1 VLRFAPKTTNKFE
14 GIGGVPLTGADFG
27 MWAIFAVIVAALVL
41 YTLER
46 IPLVLTS
53 LGVICTL
60 AVLFHFVPV
69 IDGTGANRLGAKQLL
84 AGFANPALLAVV
96 GLLVM
101 GQGLA
106 ATGVLERGAGLVLR
120 LARGHAL
127 LALALVLITVLAVSG
142 FLNNTPVV
150 VIFIPI
156 MQTLSERLDRSPS
169 RMMMPLSFAA
179 ILGGMT
185 TLIGSS
191 TNLLVSGTLVE
202 MGRPGFGFFDFT
214 LPGVVLAVVGLVY
227 LVTIAPRLM
236 PSRALLTTALTGG
249 GRQFIAQ
256 ISVTEGSRFD
266 GLAPLGGYFP
276 QLVEVT
282 LRILQRGEH
291 AFVPPFDDEL
301 TLVPGDIL
309 VVAATRKALTDL
321 VGDETDLLH
330 PDLGDEPEGKAE
342 AEDEPRPWQAGS
354 QTLVEVMVT
363 PTSRLIGRTLEQIGF
378 RYHTH
383 CIVVGLQRQSRMIRS
398 RITEI
403 RLAGGDVL
411 LIQGREEDIAALRG
425 NPDVLLIEWS
435 AADLP
440 SVHHARRA
448 LAIFGAVIATAALG
462 ILPIS
467 IAALSGAGL
476 MLAANVLNIRQAG
489 RAIDRNVVMMIAA
502 ALALGLA
509 MQETGGADFLAVVL
523 LESAGD
529 FGPASVLSGFFL
541 LVAVLSNLINAKATA
556 VLFTPIA
563 VSIATGLGVPVE
575 PFAVAVV
582 FAANCSFASPVGYQ
596 TNLLVMAPGNYR
608 FLDFTRAGA
617 PLVIVVWLAFSLFA
631 PWYYGL

>member
-1 VLRFAPKTTNKFE
+1 
-14 GIGGVPLTGADFG
+14 
-27 MWAIFAVIVAALVL
+27 
-41 YTLER
+41 
-46 IPLVLTS
+46 
-53 LGVICTL
+53 
-60 AVLFHFVPV
+60 
-69 IDGTGANRLGAKQLL
+69 
-84 AGFANPALLAVV
+84 
-96 GLLVM
+96 
-101 GQGLA
+101 
-106 ATGVLERGAGLVLR
+106 
-120 LARGHAL
+120 
-127 LALALVLITVLAVSG
+127 
-142 FLNNTPVV
+142 
-150 VIFIPI
+150 
-156 MQTLSERLDRSPS
+156 
-169 RMMMPLSFAA
+169 MPLSFAA

>member
-1 VLRFAPKTTNKFE
+1 M
-14 GIGGVPLTGADFG
+14 TGADFG
-27 MWAIFAVIVAALVL
+27 MWAIFAVIIAALVL
-41 YTLER
+41 YALER

-69 IDGTGANRLGAKQLL
+69 IDETGANRLGAKQLL

-120 LARGHAL
+120 LARGHAV

-156 MQTLSERLDRSPS
+156 MQTLSERLDHSPS

-214 LPGVVLAVVGLVY
+214 LPGIVLAAVGLVY

>member
-1 VLRFAPKTTNKFE
+1 M
-14 GIGGVPLTGADFG
+14 PLTGTDFG
-27 MWAIFAVIVAALVL
+27 MWAIFAVIIAALVL
-41 YTLER
+41 YAFER
-46 IPLVLTS
+46 VPLALTS

-60 AVLFHFVPV
+60 AVLFHFAPV
-69 IDGTGANRLGAKQLL
+69 IDETGANRLGAKQLL

-120 LARGHAL
+120 LARGHAV
-127 LALALVLITVLAVSG
+127 LALALVLITVLVVSG

-150 VIFIPI
+150 VIFIPV
-156 MQTLSERLDRSPS
+156 MQVLSERLDRSPS

-214 LPGVVLAVVGLVY
+214 LPGIVLAAVGLVY

-256 ISVTEGSRFD
+256 ISVAEGSQFD

-276 QLVEVT
+276 QLAEVT
-282 LRILQRGEH
+282 VRILQRGEH

-301 TLVPGDIL
+301 TLAPGDIL

-321 VGDETDLLH
+321 LGDETDLLH
-330 PDLGDEPEGKAE
+330 PDLGDEPEGEAE
-342 AEDEPRPWQAGS
+342 AGEEPRRWQAGS

-411 LIQGREEDIAALRG
+411 LIQGRREDITALRG

-448 LAIFGAVIATAALG
+448 LAIFGAVLAIAALG

-476 MLAANVLNIRQAG
+476 MLAANVLNVRQAG

-502 ALALGLA
+502 ALALGIA
-509 MQETGGADFLAVVL
+509 MQETGGADFLAGVL
-523 LESAGD
+523 LRSAGD

-563 VSIATGLGVPVE
+563 VSLATGLGVAVE
-575 PFAVAVV
+575 PFAVAVI
-582 FAANCSFASPVGYQ
+582 FAANCSFASPIGYQ

-617 PLVIVVWLAFSLFA
+617 PLVILVWLAFTLFA

>member
-1 VLRFAPKTTNKFE
+1 
-14 GIGGVPLTGADFG
+14 
-27 MWAIFAVIVAALVL
+27 
-41 YTLER
+41 
-46 IPLVLTS
+46 
-53 LGVICTL
+53 
-60 AVLFHFVPV
+60 
-69 IDGTGANRLGAKQLL
+69 
-84 AGFANPALLAVV
+84 
-96 GLLVM
+96 
-101 GQGLA
+101 
-106 ATGVLERGAGLVLR
+106 
-120 LARGHAL
+120 
-127 LALALVLITVLAVSG
+127 
-142 FLNNTPVV
+142 
-150 VIFIPI
+150 
-156 MQTLSERLDRSPS
+156 
-169 RMMMPLSFAA
+169 
-179 ILGGMT
+179 
-185 TLIGSS
+185 
-191 TNLLVSGTLVE
+191 
-202 MGRPGFGFFDFT
+202 
-214 LPGVVLAVVGLVY
+214 
-227 LVTIAPRLM
+227 
-236 PSRALLTTALTGG
+236 
-249 GRQFIAQ
+249 
-256 ISVTEGSRFD
+256 
-266 GLAPLGGYFP
+266 
-276 QLVEVT
+276 
-282 LRILQRGEH
+282 
-291 AFVPPFDDEL
+291 
-301 TLVPGDIL
+301 
-309 VVAATRKALTDL
+309 
-321 VGDETDLLH
+321 
-330 PDLGDEPEGKAE
+330 
-342 AEDEPRPWQAGS
+342 
-354 QTLVEVMVT
+354 
-363 PTSRLIGRTLEQIGF
+363 
-378 RYHTH
+378 
-383 CIVVGLQRQSRMIRS
+383 
-398 RITEI
+398 
-403 RLAGGDVL
+403 
-411 LIQGREEDIAALRG
+411 
-425 NPDVLLIEWS
+425 VLLIEWS